1 MGELSDLVFDLFDSA
16 HCWPPLPAYNGA
28 LAFERT
34 QFAMQHAL
42 VS

>member
-1 MGELSDLVFDLFDSA
+1 MSSLIWSSICSILLIIG
-16 HCWPPLPAYNGA
+16 PRPAYNGA